1 MTRLKLGPI
10 RDDKPVR
17 LTIVLPAEL
26 AELLRA
32 YAQAVGSGNPGK
44 PVTPECIVPPIL
56 DRFIRTDRV
65 HADAPAFCRPS
76 AAAGGVGSGEAE
88 LILSPA

>member
-10 RDDKPVR
+10 PDDKPVR
-17 LTIVLPAEL
+17 LTIILPAEL

-44 PVTPECIVPPIL
+44 PVTLERIVPPML
-56 DRFIRTDRV
+56 DRFIRTDRAFMRTRR
-65 HADAPAFCRPS
+65 HAVGRVPRPPEP
-76 AAAGGVGSGEAE
+76 AAAKPS
-88 LILSPA
+88 

>member
-56 DRFIRTDRV
+56 DRFIRTDRAFMRTRRHPV
-65 HADAPAFCRPS
+65 GQVPRPAES
-76 AAAGGVGSGEAE
+76 AAAKPS
-88 LILSPA
+88 